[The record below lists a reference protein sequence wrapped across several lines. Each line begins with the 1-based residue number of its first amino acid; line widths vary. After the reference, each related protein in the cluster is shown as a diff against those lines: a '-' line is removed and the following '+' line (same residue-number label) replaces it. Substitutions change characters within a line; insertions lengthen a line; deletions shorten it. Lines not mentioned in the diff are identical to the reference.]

1 MTANANKNSFYVAGV
16 GASAGGLEAL
26 QEFFKSV
33 SLQSGVAY
41 VVVQHLSPDYK
52 SLMDELLARH
62 TKLPIK
68 KIESGM
74 EIQPN
79 TIYLIPPKNNLTVFH
94 GKLLLEENHINR
106 SVNLP
111 IDVFFRSLATDLG
124 SRAVGVIL
132 SGTGSDGTLGIKA
145 IKEAGG
151 MVMVQTEKTAKFD
164 GMPKSSIA
172 TGLVD
177 YILPPAEMPEALMN
191 YIKHPFISNA
201 QTVEKALEGNEDVI
215 VKLMSIL
222 REHSGVDFS
231 FYKENTLNRR
241 LERRMSINRVNQLED
256 YLDLLRSSNEEKE
269 ILSKEFLIGVTRFF
283 RDEAAWQALQE
294 RVLLP
299 LLDGS
304 RKSIRIWS
312 VGVST
317 GEEVYSLALSIRKIL
332 DASKLD
338 VEVKIFATDVDK
350 RAIEQ
355 AGNGYFLDGV
365 VSDIEPALLQRY
377 FQRKENGWLVSEQIR
392 KMVIFATHN
401 ILRDPPFSKLDLI
414 TCRNLFIYLKSE
426 AQLRV
431 LNMFY
436 LSLAENGNLFLGSSE
451 SLGELSEAFHVVSV
465 KNKIYRKKAGY
476 SATLTTDV
484 QIPRLNYLKS
494 EENKVIPLKDIKK
507 QQELSQKLLGAL
519 LPPSILLNDDLMVVQ
534 LFNDV
539 NPFLQLQSGA
549 FSHHLAS
556 LLSQDFQ
563 VIIHNII
570 RRLRNQAEPVTFE
583 NISVPGNKNRL
594 DIQGRSIEMSEQQR
608 LFLISFVEKQ
618 LVSSI
623 GEAAYD
629 LSMTTEYADRMR
641 ELEHDLQFVRESL
654 QATVEE
660 LETSNEELQSS
671 NEELIASNEELQ
683 STNEEL
689 QSVNE
694 ELFTVNSEYQSKI
707 EELTQLN
714 NDITNLLNNTGI
726 AALYLDRKLCIRKIT
741 PAFVQLS
748 NIMDLDIGRPI
759 AHFANHSIYP
769 GFLNDIEEVQ
779 KSLQVVEKEI
789 VHQSGTVY
797 LLRMAPYRTDFQ
809 AVDGLLITLVSLHSI
824 QQEREQLHTSNRRLQ
839 SALQMGNMAWWEWY
853 VPTGKVS
860 MHEKKATMLGY
871 TLSEF
876 PDDVYKI
883 TELIHPDDYE
893 ETMQQMRNHL
903 EGKAPAWDVEYRIK
917 MKSGG
922 YKWYHDKGG
931 IVERGEQGEPVRLV
945 GLVMDISDQKN
956 THES

>member
-1 MTANANKNSFYVAGV
+1 MPISPNKNSFYVAGV

-26 QEFFKSV
+26 QEFFKGV
-33 SLQSGVAY
+33 SLQSGIAY

-74 EIQPN
+74 ELMPD
-79 TIYLIPPKNNLTVFH
+79 TIYLIPPKQNLTVFH
-94 GKLLLEENHINR
+94 GKLLLEENHLNR

-111 IDVFFRSLATDLG
+111 IDIFFRSLATDMG
-124 SRAVGVIL
+124 SRAVGIIL
-132 SGTGSDGTLGIKA
+132 SGTGSDGTLGVKA

-151 MVMVQTEKTAKFD
+151 MVMVQNEQTAKFD

-177 YILPPAEMPEALMN
+177 YILPPAEMPEALLN

-201 QTVEKALEGNEDVI
+201 QTVEKVLEGKDEII
-215 VKLMSIL
+215 VKLMSVL
-222 REHSGVDFS
+222 REYSGVDFS

-256 YLDLLRSSNEEKE
+256 YLELLRKRDEEKE

-283 RDEAAWQALQE
+283 RDEAAWQSLQE
-294 RVLLP
+294 KVLIP
-299 LLDGS
+299 LLDGH

-317 GEEVYSLALSIRKIL
+317 GEEVYSLALAIRKML

-355 AGNGYFLDGV
+355 ASNGYFLDGV

-377 FQRKENGWLVSEQIR
+377 FHRKENGWLVSEQIR
-392 KMVIFATHN
+392 KMIIFATHN

-414 TCRNLFIYLKSE
+414 TCRNLFIYLKPE

-436 LSLAENGNLFLGSSE
+436 LSLAENGSLFLGSSE
-451 SLGELSEAFHVVSV
+451 TLGELGEAFQVVSV

-476 SATLTTDV
+476 NATLMTDV
-484 QIPRLNYLKS
+484 QIPRVNYLKP
-494 EENKVIPLKDIKK
+494 EENKPAALKDIRK
-507 QQELSQKLLGAL
+507 QQELSQKLLTAL
-519 LPPSILLNDDLMVVQ
+519 LPPSILLNDDLMVLQV
-534 LFNDV
+534 FNDI
-539 NPFLQLQSGA
+539 NPYLQLQSGT
-549 FSHHLAS
+549 FSHHLGS

-563 VIIHNII
+563 VIIHNIV
-570 RRLRNQAEPVTFE
+570 RRLRNQADPVTFE
-583 NISVPGNKNRL
+583 NISVPGKINRL
-594 DIQGRSIEMSEQQR
+594 DIQGRSVELADQQR
-608 LFLISFVEKQ
+608 MFLISFVEKPAHAN
-618 LVSSI
+618 S

-629 LSMTTEYADRMR
+629 LSMTAEYSDRMR

-748 NIMDLDIGRPI
+748 NIMDLDMGRPI

-769 GFLNDIEEVQ
+769 GFLNDIETVQ
-779 KSLQVVEKEI
+779 KNLQVIEKEI
-789 VHQSGTVY
+789 EHQNGTVY
-797 LLRMAPYRTDFQ
+797 LLRMAPYRTDYQ
-809 AVDGLLITLVSLHSI
+809 AVDGLLITLVNLRSI
-824 QQEREQLHTSNRRLQ
+824 QEEREQLFTANRRLQ
-839 SALQMGNMAWWEWY
+839 GALEMGNMAWWEWH
-853 VPTGKVS
+853 VPSGKVT

-871 TLSEF
+871 TLQEF

-883 TELIHPDDYE
+883 TELIHPEDYE
-893 ETMQQMRNHL
+893 ETMQHMRNHL
-903 EGKAPAWDVEYRIK
+903 EGKAPAWDVKYRIK

-931 IVERGEQGEPVRLV
+931 IVERGEHGTPIRLV
-945 GLVMDISDQKN
+945 GLVMDITEQK
-956 THES
+956 

>member
-1 MTANANKNSFYVAGV
+1 MTANANKNNFYVAGI

-177 YILPPAEMPEALMN
+177 YILPPAEMPEALLN

-201 QTVEKALEGNEDVI
+201 QTVEKVLEGNDDVI

-241 LERRMSINRVNQLED
+241 LERRMSINRLNQLED
-256 YLDLLRSSNEEKE
+256 YLDLLRSRDEEKE

-283 RDEAAWQALQE
+283 RDESAWQALQE

-365 VSDIEPALLQRY
+365 VSDIEPGLLQRY

-392 KMVIFATHN
+392 KMIIFATHN

-476 SATLTTDV
+476 SATLMTDV

-549 FSHHLAS
+549 FSHHLGS

-618 LVSSI
+618 LVSSMD
-623 GEAAYD
+623 EAAYD
-629 LSMTTEYADRMR
+629 LSMTAEYADRMK

-748 NIMDLDIGRPI
+748 NIMDLDLGRPI

-769 GFLNDIEEVQ
+769 GFLNDIEAVQ

-789 VHQSGTVY
+789 VHQNGTVY

-839 SALQMGNMAWWEWY
+839 SALQMGNMAWWEWH
-853 VPTGKVS
+853 VPSGKVT

>member
-1 MTANANKNSFYVAGV
+1 MSSDTSKNSFYVAGV

-33 SLQSGVAY
+33 SMQSGVAY

-74 EIQPN
+74 ELLPD
-79 TIYLIPPKNNLTVFH
+79 TIYLIPPKHNLTVFH
-94 GKLLLEENHINR
+94 GKLLLEENHLNR

-111 IDVFFRSLATDLG
+111 IDIFFRSLAADLG
-124 SRAVGVIL
+124 TRSVGIIL

-151 MVMVQTEKTAKFD
+151 MVMVQSEKTAKFD

-177 YILPPAEMPEALMN
+177 YILPPAEMPEALLN
-191 YIKHPFISNA
+191 YIKHPFISNT
-201 QTVEKALEGNEDVI
+201 QTVEKVIEGNVDVI

-222 REHSGVDFS
+222 REYSGLDFS

-241 LERRMSINRVNQLED
+241 LERRMSINRVNNLED
-256 YLDLLRSSNEEKE
+256 YLELLRTQDEEKE

-283 RDEAAWQALQE
+283 RDEAAWQSLQE
-294 RVLLP
+294 KVLIP

-317 GEEVYSLALSIRKIL
+317 GEEVYSLALAIRKIL
-332 DASKLD
+332 DDTKRE

-355 AGNGYFLDGV
+355 ASNGYFLDGV

-392 KMVIFATHN
+392 KMIIFASHN

-414 TCRNLFIYLKSE
+414 TCRNLFIYLKQE

-436 LSLAENGNLFLGSSE
+436 LSLAENGSLFLGSSE
-451 SLGELSEAFHVVSV
+451 TLGELGEAFQVVSV

-476 SATLTTDV
+476 SAALMTDV
-484 QIPRLNYLKS
+484 QIPRINYLKS
-494 EENKVIPLKDIKK
+494 DDSKSPPLKDIRK
-507 QQELSQKLLGAL
+507 QQELSQKLLGSL
-519 LPPSILLNDDLMVVQ
+519 LPPSILLNDDLMVLQV
-534 LFNDV
+534 FNDI
-539 NPFLQLQSGA
+539 NPYLQLQSGA
-549 FSHHLAS
+549 FSHHLGS

-563 VIIHNII
+563 VIIHNIV

-583 NISVPGNKNRL
+583 NISVPGNSNRL
-594 DIQGRSIEMSEQQR
+594 DIQGRSVELADQQR
-608 LFLISFVEKQ
+608 MFLISFVEKPVN
-618 LVSSI
+618 VSM

-629 LSMTTEYADRMR
+629 LSMTSEYSDRMR

-748 NIMDLDIGRPI
+748 NILDLDLGRPI
-759 AHFANHSIYP
+759 AHFANHSIYE
-769 GFLNDIEEVQ
+769 GFLQDIEEVQ
-779 KSLQVVEKEI
+779 KSLQVIEKEI
-789 VHQSGTVY
+789 EHQNGTVY
-797 LLRMAPYRTDFQ
+797 LLRMAPYRTDYQ
-809 AVDGLLITLVSLHSI
+809 AVDGLLITLVSLRSI
-824 QQEREQLHTSNRRLQ
+824 QQERQQLFTANRRLQ
-839 SALQMGNMAWWEWY
+839 GALQMGNMAWWEWH
-853 VPTGKVS
+853 VPSGKVS

-883 TELIHPDDYE
+883 TELIHPEDYE

-903 EGKAPAWDVEYRIK
+903 EGKAPAWDVQYRIK

-931 IVERGEQGEPVRLV
+931 IVERGENGEPIRLI
-945 GLVMDISDQKN
+945 GLVMDISDQK
-956 THES
+956 